1 MQSASSA
8 TVADSVTAADYATVA
23 DSVAVPAIAYALQST
38 PSVSSQL
45 PPLTTP
51 HCCLDHWPRSSDAAS
66 ASTSLIG
73 TVA

>member
-23 DSVAVPAIAYALQST
+23 VPAIASALQST

-66 ASTSLIG
+66 ASTSLVG